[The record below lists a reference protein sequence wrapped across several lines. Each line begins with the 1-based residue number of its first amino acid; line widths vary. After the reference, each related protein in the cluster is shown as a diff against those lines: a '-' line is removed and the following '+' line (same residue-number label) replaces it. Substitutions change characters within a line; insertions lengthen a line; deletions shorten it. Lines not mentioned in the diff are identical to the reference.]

1 MKGENKVLDVLV
13 EIVRALLKENNKNIE
28 EAEKY
33 IVEQLINKGYKVDEI
48 NDLLDEVFQ
57 LMNIVKAEESS
68 KIRILTAEEFMNF
81 EESARDYLIF
91 LKNSMIISEMEFE
104 EALAVLSHKE
114 RRNTVIDIKSYLK
127 LRGINTD
134 ITIS

>member
-104 EALAVLSHKE
+104 EVLAVLSHKD